1 MSETNDKL
9 DRVAEMDAR
18 LRNRHALVGLLALLL
33 SLGFH
38 LLLWSEF
45 PSLNWRF
52 LIRSE
57 YPERHYQPFDLQKVQ
72 PLVTEQTALRP
83 PRFRPENP
91 SLATDL
97 STEAAS
103 AGAGV
108 DDARLEPPDVG
119 GSIGELGSP
128 EVEPSAAP
136 RREGWD
142 PRQEIL
148 RVDDSRSAALRSAHP
163 RPVTT
168 PAIHRL
174 ATAPDLTFQADREE
188 AARTQIAGK
197 GGGGEWD
204 PSSLNLQRI
213 PVRRERGGGIPPVKV
228 PPLPVLPTVETARLI
243 DEVPEQVA
251 PRKRLEK
258 LLTVEVRKY
267 TPLRDP
273 YGYAM
278 IEIKRLNPEV
288 LPVLP
293 KDVLIVQD
301 SSASI
306 TEMRLHYCREGLKR
320 ALTFLRPGDRFNL
333 IAFRDRTE
341 RCFPAWVEVNPDN
354 LMRCEAFISAL
365 QSQGETDIFG
375 SLEELLKVTP
385 QSGRPMIVLM
395 VTDGRPTQG
404 LTDSAQ
410 IIARFSQA
418 NAGARSLFTMGTIG
432 SANIYLLDLLSY
444 RNRGDT
450 RVVTTGRWDIPAVLA
465 QRAASTARPVLS
477 DVRFVFSAASR
488 IETYPALTPNLYLD
502 QSLILYA
509 RYPRTE
515 SKLVFQALGQAGE
528 TECDM
533 VFEVDLAK
541 ASNWND
547 EIRTL
552 WSWHKAYDL
561 IGRHTAT
568 RDAEI
573 LHELRTLEKEY
584 GIRIPYA
591 AELGSPDA
599 GK

>member
-1 MSETNDKL
+1 MPETNEKMDL
-9 DRVAEMDAR
+9 VAEMGAR
-18 LRNRHALVGLLALLL
+18 LRHRHAWVGVLALIL
-33 SLGFH
+33 SLGLH
-38 LLLWSEF
+38 IWLLSEF
-45 PSLNWRF
+45 PDLTWRF
-52 LIRSE
+52 IMRPE
-57 YPERHYQPFDLQKVQ
+57 YPERQYQPFDLQKVQ
-72 PLVTEQTALRP
+72 PLVTEPTPLRP

-103 AGAGV
+103 ANAGV

-119 GSIGELGSP
+119 GPIGELGSP
-128 EVEPSAAP
+128 AVEPSASP

-148 RVDDSRSAALRSAHP
+148 RVDDSRAAALRSAHP
-163 RPVTT
+163 RPITT

-174 ATAPDLTFQADREE
+174 ALAPDLTLQADREE
-188 AARTQIAGK
+188 AARLQLAGN

-204 PSSLNLQRI
+204 PSTLNLQRTA
-213 PVRRERGGGIPPVKV
+213 VRRERGGSHPVKV
-228 PPLPVLPTVETARLI
+228 PPLPVLPTVETARLV
-243 DEVPEQVA
+243 DEIPERVA
-251 PRKRLEK
+251 PRKRLEN
-258 LLTVEVRKY
+258 LLTLDVRKY

-288 LPVLP
+288 LPILS
-293 KDVLIVQD
+293 KDILFVQD

-306 TEMRLHYCREGLKR
+306 TDKRLHYCQEGLKK
-320 ALTFLRPGDRFNL
+320 ALTFLRPGDRFNM
-333 IAFRDRTE
+333 IAFRDRSE
-341 RCFPAWVEVNPDN
+341 RCFPDWMEVNPDN
-354 LMRCEAFISAL
+354 LMRCEAFITAL
-365 QSQGETDIFG
+365 QSQGETDIFA
-375 SLEELLKVTP
+375 SLEDLLKVPP
-385 QSGRPMIVLM
+385 QPGRPMIVLM
-395 VTDGRPTQG
+395 VTDGLPTQG

-418 NAGARSLFTMGTIG
+418 NAGGRSLFTMGTIG

-450 RVVTTGRWDIPAVLA
+450 RVVTTGRWDIPGVLA
-465 QRAASTARPVLS
+465 QRAVSTSRPVLS
-477 DVRFVFSAASR
+477 EVRFVFSAASR
-488 IETYPALTPNLYLD
+488 IETYPGLTPNLYLD
-502 QSLILYA
+502 QSLVLYA
-509 RYPRTE
+509 RYPRTD

-568 RDAEI
+568 RDADV
-573 LHELRTLEKEY
+573 LRELRVLEKDY

-591 AELGSPDA
+591 AEL
-599 GK
+599 KR

>member
-1 MSETNDKL
+1 MPETNEKI
-9 DRVAEMDAR
+9 DRVAEMAAR
-18 LRNRHALVGLLALLL
+18 LRHRHAWVGVLALIL
-33 SLGFH
+33 SLGLH
-38 LLLWSEF
+38 LWLLSEF
-45 PSLNWRF
+45 PDLTWRF
-52 LIRSE
+52 LMRPE
-57 YPERHYQPFDLQKVQ
+57 YPERQYQPFDLQKVQ
-72 PLVTEQTALRP
+72 PLVMEPTALRP

-108 DDARLEPPDVG
+108 DDARLEPPEIG
-119 GSIGELGSP
+119 GSIDEGRGP
-128 EVEPSAAP
+128 EGEPSTPP

-148 RVDDSRSAALRSAHP
+148 RVDDSRADALRSARP

-168 PAIHRL
+168 PAIYRL
-174 ATAPDLTFQADREE
+174 AGAPDLTLQADREE
-188 AARTQIAGK
+188 ASRTPMAGND
-197 GGGGEWD
+197 GGGEWD
-204 PSSLNLQRI
+204 PTTVNLQRTA
-213 PVRRERGGGIPPVKV
+213 VRRERGGAPPVRT
-228 PPLPVLPTVETARLI
+228 PPRPVLPTVETARLI
-243 DEVPEQVA
+243 DENPERVA

-293 KDVLIVQD
+293 KDVLFVQD

-306 TEMRLHYCREGLKR
+306 TEKRLYYCREGLKK

-341 RCFPAWVEVNPDN
+341 RCFPTWAELNPDT
-354 LMRCEAFISAL
+354 LMRGEAFITGL

-375 SLEELLKVTP
+375 SLEELLKVPP

-395 VTDGRPTQG
+395 VTDGLPTQG

-410 IIARFSQA
+410 IIARFSEA

-432 SANIYLLDLLSY
+432 SANVYLLDLLSY

-450 RVVTTGRWDIPAVLA
+450 RVVTTGRWDIPNVLI
-465 QRAASTARPVLS
+465 QRTAGTARPVMG

-488 IETYPALTPNLYLD
+488 IETYPGLTPNLYLD

-515 SKLVFQALGQAGE
+515 SKLVFQALGQAGT

-541 ASNWND
+541 ASNWTD

-561 IGRHTAT
+561 IGRHTSS
-568 RDAEI
+568 RDADV
-573 LHELRTLEKEY
+573 LHQLRTLEKEY

-591 AELGSPDA
+591 AEVGHTNLV
-599 GK
+599 K

>member
-1 MSETNDKL
+1 MSETDNKI

-18 LRNRHALVGLLALLL
+18 LRHRHALIGLLALIL
-33 SLGFH
+33 SLGLH
-38 LLLWSEF
+38 LLLWNEF
-45 PSLNWRF
+45 PALNWHF

-72 PLVTEQTALRP
+72 PLVTEPTPLRP

-91 SLATDL
+91 SLTPDL
-97 STEAAS
+97 STEAAT
-103 AGAGV
+103 ARDGV
-108 DDARLEPPDVG
+108 EDARLEPPDVG
-119 GSIGELGSP
+119 GTLGEVGNP
-128 EVEPSAAP
+128 AVEPSASP

-148 RVDDSRSAALRSAHP
+148 RVEDSRSAALRSAHP

-174 ATAPDLTFQADREE
+174 AVAPDLTFQADRED
-188 AARTQIAGK
+188 ASRIQIAGK
-197 GGGGEWD
+197 SGGGEWD
-204 PSSLNLQRI
+204 LSSLNLQRKA
-213 PVRRERGGGIPPVKV
+213 VRRERGGIPPVKS

-243 DEVPEQVA
+243 DEVPERVA

-258 LLTVEVRKY
+258 LLTVVVRKY
-267 TPLRDP
+267 TPMRDP
-273 YGYAM
+273 YAYAM
-278 IEIKRLNPEV
+278 IEIKRLNSEV
-288 LPVLP
+288 LPILP

-306 TEMRLHYCREGLKR
+306 TEMRLHYCQEGLKK
-320 ALTFLRPGDRFNL
+320 ALTYLRPGDRFNL
-333 IAFRDRTE
+333 IAFRDRSE
-341 RCFPAWVEVNPDN
+341 RCFPAWVEVNPDT
-354 LMRCEAFISAL
+354 LMRAEGFISAL
-365 QSQGETDIFG
+365 KSLGETDIFG
-375 SLEELLKVTP
+375 SLEELLKVAP
-385 QSGRPMIVLM
+385 QPGRPMIVLM

-450 RVVTTGRWDIPAVLA
+450 RVVTTGRWDIPDVLA
-465 QRAASTARPVLS
+465 QRAASAARPVLS

-488 IETYPALTPNLYLD
+488 IETYPVLTPNLYLD

-541 ASNWND
+541 ASNWNE

-568 RDAEI
+568 RDVEI
-573 LHELRTLEKEY
+573 LNQLRALEKEY
-584 GIRIPYA
+584 SIRIPYA
-591 AELGSPDA
+591 AEVGHTGPV
-599 GK
+599 K